1 MFKKIQRRF
10 SHAQTLAIGHFLVI
24 LMGALLLMLPISS
37 RSGTSTDFLSSLF
50 TSTSATCVTGLIVVD
65 TGTHWNFFGQ
75 LVIITL
81 IQIGG
86 LGFVTM
92 GVLFSMFLNKKISL
106 RTRGLLQDSLN
117 VDKVGGVIRLVKKAL
132 MGTLIIESIGAVLLM
147 FRFIPEFGLQTGLWM
162 SIFHSIS
169 AFCNAGFDILGS
181 FFGAYSSLETYA
193 GDILI
198 NMVIMSL
205 IVIGGI
211 GFIVWAD
218 LLEHKWH
225 FRKYRLHTKIV
236 LVTTF
241 ILIFGGAFLFYLFE
255 KDAILAGRPIH
266 EQILCCLF
274 SSVTARTAGFNS
286 VDFGVVRQ
294 SSALLMC
301 VLMYI
306 GGSPGSTAGGIKT
319 TTVAVLF
326 SSWFNSVR
334 GHHDCNL
341 FKRQVSKDT
350 VRESSNVLIMTMTLA
365 LVSIMTICAI
375 QDLNMLDVAFE
386 VFSGLGTVGMT
397 TGITRDLVPVSRVII
412 ILMMYLGR
420 IGSMSFAY
428 SFFEKKSV
436 PAVQNPVEK
445 VMVG

>member
-1 MFKKIQRRF
+1 MFTKIQRRF
-10 SHAQTLAIGHFLVI
+10 THAQTLAIGHFMVI
-24 LMGALLLMLPISS
+24 LIGALILMLPISS
-37 RSGTSTDFLSSLF
+37 QSGAPTDFLSSLF

-75 LVIITL
+75 LVIILL

-86 LGFVTM
+86 LGFVSI
-92 GVLFSMFLNKKISL
+92 GVLFSMFLNTRISL
-106 RTRGLLQDSLN
+106 STRSLLQESLN
-117 VDKVGGVIRLVKKAL
+117 VDKVGGIIRLVRKAL
-132 MGTLIIESIGAVLLM
+132 IGTLIFEGAGAILLM
-147 FRFIPEFGLQTGLWM
+147 FRFIPQFGLGTGLWM

-169 AFCNAGFDILGS
+169 AFCNAGFDILGN
-181 FFGAYSSLETYA
+181 FFGAYSSLESYA
-193 GDILI
+193 GDPLV
-198 NMVIMSL
+198 NLVIMSL

-225 FRKYRLHTKIV
+225 FKKYRLHTKIV
-236 LVTTF
+236 LITTV
-241 ILIFGGAFLFYLFE
+241 ILIFGGALLFYIFE
-255 KDAILAGRPIH
+255 KDGVLLGRPIH
-266 EQILCCLF
+266 EQILCSLF

-286 VDFGVVRQ
+286 IDFGAVRQ
-294 SSALLMC
+294 CSALLMC

-319 TTVAVLF
+319 STIAVLF
-326 SSWFNSVR
+326 GSLVSSIR
-334 GHHDCNL
+334 GNHGCNL
-341 FKRQVSKDT
+341 FKRQI
-350 VRESSNVLIMTMTLA
+350 SSDAMRQAVNVLILTLVLA
-365 LVSIMTICAI
+365 TGAIMTICAI

-420 IGSMSFAY
+420 IGTMAFAY
-428 SFFEKKSV
+428 SFFEKKNV